1 MLTMGKVV
9 NLEPKLKK
17 AEATAKARTA
27 RERRVAARGIGRPA
41 SADRR
46 RRPRRDKTA
55 LVLGGGG
62 FTGGVY
68 EIGALRALDL
78 LAVNSTVNNFDVYVG
93 TSAGSFIAAL
103 AANGVTPEEM
113 MRVVTRKGKPP
124 FKDID
129 ISDLLRPNLMEFAL
143 KGATLP
149 LKAISALKQFASQ
162 RGGVSAM
169 DLALGL
175 ADVLPSGL
183 YTGAGIEKYL
193 NDVLDEPGRTDDFR
207 NLDCELYLTAT
218 DLDTCER
225 IVFGMEGMDDVPI
238 STAVR
243 ASGALPM
250 VYSPVEV
257 NGRELIDGGI
267 VSTTNLDL
275 AVQAGAKLVIVINP
289 IVPFVNDFAETINTM
304 RGRRPRRVSDMGFA
318 QIGYQVFKLVAH
330 QRLHELA
337 KGWEAR
343 YPGVDIVL
351 IEPEPTDQLMFQTS
365 MMSFTS
371 RVEIARHGFESV
383 TRQLAGEYDRY
394 QAVAERHGLD
404 ISAKRVRQV
413 VAHFDEETEEVSA
426 WRKILEGTTGALLR
440 QAGSG

>member
-1 MLTMGKVV
+1 MGKVV
-9 NLEPKLKK
+9 KLEPTLKK
-17 AEATAKARTA
+17 GSSGAGS
-27 RERRVAARGIGRPA
+27 RERRLAARGVGRPA
-41 SADRR
+41 STDRR
-46 RRPRRDKTA
+46 SRPRRDKTA

-93 TSAGSFIAAL
+93 TSAGAFIASL
-103 AANGVTPEEM
+103 CANGVTPEEM
-113 MRVVTRKGKPP
+113 MRVVTRKGGKAP

-129 ISDLLRPNLMEFAL
+129 IGDLLRPNLLEFAR
-143 KGATLP
+143 KGATMP
-149 LKAISALKQFASQ
+149 LKALSALRQFAGT

-169 DLALGL
+169 DLVLGL
-175 ADVLPSGL
+175 ADVFPSGF
-183 YTGAGIEKYL
+183 YTGAGIESYL
-193 NDVLDEPGRTDDFR
+193 EEVLGEPGRSNDFR

-225 IVFGMEGMDDVPI
+225 VVFGVPGMDDVPI
-238 STAVR
+238 SSAVR

-250 VYSPVEV
+250 VYSPVEI
-257 NGRELIDGGI
+257 GDRELIDGGI

-275 AVQAGAKLVIVINP
+275 AIQAGAKLVVVINP
-289 IVPFVNDFAETINTM
+289 IVPFVNDFADSVKTL
-304 RGRRPRRVSDMGFA
+304 RGRRPKRVSDGGFA

-337 KGWEAR
+337 KGWEER

-351 IEPEPTDQLMFQTS
+351 IEPEPTDELMFQTS

-383 TRQLAGEYDRY
+383 TKQLAGEYERY
-394 QAVAERHGLD
+394 QEVAERHGLE
-404 ISAKRVRQV
+404 ISGKRVRQV
-413 VAHFDEETEEVSA
+413 VAHFDEEPESVSA

-440 QAGSG
+440 QSAG

>member
-1 MLTMGKVV
+1 MGKVV
-9 NLEPKLKK
+9 KLERPAK
-17 AEATAKARTA
+17 AESSRARN
-27 RERRVAARGIGRPA
+27 RRLAARGVGRPA
-41 SADRR
+41 SIDRR

-78 LAVNSTVNNFDVYVG
+78 LAVNSSVNQFDVYVG

-103 AANGVTPEEM
+103 CANGVSPEEM
-113 MRVVTRKGKPP
+113 MRVVTRQGEPS
-124 FKDID
+124 FKDIQ
-129 ISDLLRPNLMEFAL
+129 IGDLLRPNLLEYAR
-143 KGATLP
+143 KGALMP
-149 LKAISALKQFASQ
+149 LRAMSVARQLIAQP
-162 RGGVSAM
+162 GGVSLM
-169 DLALGL
+169 DVVMGL
-175 ADVLPSGL
+175 ADGLPSGL
-183 YTGAGIEKYL
+183 YSGAGIERYL
-193 NDVLDEPGRTDDFR
+193 HKVLTEPGRTDNFAE
-207 NLDCELYLTAT
+207 LACELYLAAT

-225 IVFGMEGMDDVPI
+225 VVFGVEGFEDVPI

-250 VYSPVEV
+250 VYAPVQV
-257 NGRELIDGGI
+257 NDRELIDGGI

-275 AVQAGAKLVIVINP
+275 AVQAGAKLVVVINP
-289 IVPFVNDFAETINTM
+289 IVPFVNDFSETVRTL
-304 RGRRPRRVSDMGFA
+304 RGRRPRRISDMGFA

-337 KGWEAR
+337 KHWEER

-351 IEPEPTDQLMFQTS
+351 IEPEPADELMFQTS
-365 MMSFTS
+365 MMSFAS

-383 TRQLAGEYDRY
+383 TKQLAGEYDRY
-394 QAVAERHGLD
+394 HAVTERHGIA

-413 VAHFDEETEEVSA
+413 VEHFDEEPEEVSA

-440 QAGSG
+440 QAGSSG

>member
-1 MLTMGKVV
+1 MWAMGKVV
-9 NLEPKLKK
+9 KLEPKLKK
-17 AEATAKARTA
+17 APGRSKAASRA
-27 RERRVAARGIGRPA
+27 MAPRGVGRA
-41 SADRR
+41 DSVDRR

-93 TSAGSFIAAL
+93 TSAGSFIATL
-103 AANGVTPEEM
+103 CANGVTPEEM
-113 MRVVTRKGKPP
+113 MQVVTRKGKPP

-129 ISDLLRPNLMEFAL
+129 IGDLLRPNLLEFAR
-143 KGATLP
+143 KGATVP
-149 LKAISALKQFASQ
+149 LKALAAVKQFAAT

-193 NDVLDEPGRTDDFR
+193 DEVLAEPGRTNDFR
-207 NLDCELYLTAT
+207 QLDCELYLTAT

-225 IVFGMEGMDDVPI
+225 IVFGVEGTDDVPI

-257 NGRELIDGGI
+257 DGRELIDGGI

-289 IVPFVNDFAETINTM
+289 IVPFVNDFANTVKTL
-304 RGRRPRRVSDMGFA
+304 RGERPRRVSDMGFA

-351 IEPEPTDQLMFQTS
+351 IEPEPTDELMFQTS

-394 QAVAERHGLD
+394 QAVAERHGID

-413 VAHFDEETEEVSA
+413 VAHFDEEAEEVSA

>member
-1 MLTMGKVV
+1 MGKLVK
-9 NLEPKLKK
+9 LEPVAKSPS
-17 AEATAKARTA
+17 KARTRA
-27 RERRVAARGIGRPA
+27 SRLAPRGVGQVG
-41 SADRR
+41 SVDRR
-46 RRPRRDKTA
+46 RRPRRSKTA

-103 AANGVTPEEM
+103 CANGVTPEEM
-113 MRVVTRKGKPP
+113 MRVVTRQGKPP

-129 ISDLLRPNLMEFAL
+129 IGDLLRPNLAEYAR
-143 KGATLP
+143 KGALLP
-149 LKAISALKQFASQ
+149 LRALSLARQVIAQ
-162 RGGVSAM
+162 PGGVSLM
-169 DLALGL
+169 DVLLGL
-175 ADVLPSGL
+175 AEGLPSGA
-183 YTGAGIEKYL
+183 YTGAGIERYL
-193 NDVLDEPGRTDDFR
+193 HDVLSEPGRTDDFAE
-207 NLDCELYLTAT
+207 LESELYLTAT

-225 IVFGMEGMDDVPI
+225 VVFGVAGVENVPI

-250 VYSPVEV
+250 VYAPVRI
-257 NGRELIDGGI
+257 NDRDLIDGGI

-275 AVQAGAKLVIVINP
+275 AVESGAKLVVVINP
-289 IVPFVNDFAETINTM
+289 IVPFINDFSGTVRTV
-304 RGRRPRRVSDMGFA
+304 RGKRPKRVSDMGFP

-337 KGWEAR
+337 KSWEQR

-351 IEPEPTDQLMFQTS
+351 IEPQPTDELMFETS

-383 TRQLAGEYDRY
+383 TKQLAGEYERY
-394 QAVAERHGLD
+394 QDVAERHGLD

-413 VAHFDEETEEVSA
+413 VEHFDEEHEETSA

-440 QAGSG
+440 QAGSTG

>member
-1 MLTMGKVV
+1 MGKVV
-9 NLEPKLKK
+9 KLEP
-17 AEATAKARTA
+17 TAKGKARA
-27 RERRVAARGIGRPA
+27 RRMAARGVGRPA
-41 SADRR
+41 SVDRR

-103 AANGVTPEEM
+103 CANGVTPEEM
-113 MRVVTRKGKPP
+113 MKVVTGQGNLP
-124 FKDID
+124 FKDV
-129 ISDLLRPNLMEFAL
+129 SLGDLLRPNLLEFAR
-143 KGATLP
+143 KGALMP
-149 LKAISALKQFASQ
+149 LRAASLARQ
-162 RGGVSAM
+162 LLSQPGGVSLM
-169 DLALGL
+169 DVFMGL
-175 ADVLPSGL
+175 ADNLPSGL
-183 YTGAGIEKYL
+183 YTGAGIERYL
-193 NDVLDEPGRTDDFR
+193 HEVLSEPGRSDSFGD
-207 NLDCELYLTAT
+207 LGCELYLTAT

-225 IVFGMEGMDDVPI
+225 VVLGVDGADDVPI

-250 VYSPVEV
+250 VYAPVEV
-257 NGRELIDGGI
+257 SGRELIDGGI
-267 VSTTNLDL
+267 VSTTNLDI
-275 AVQAGAKLVIVINP
+275 AIQAGAKLVVVINP
-289 IVPFVNDFAETINTM
+289 IVPFVNDFSTNVKTLQ
-304 RGRRPRRVSDMGFA
+304 GTRPRRVSDMGFA

-337 KGWEAR
+337 KTWEER

-351 IEPEPTDQLMFQTS
+351 IEPEPTDELMFQTS

-383 TRQLAGEYDRY
+383 TKKLAGEYDRY
-394 QAVAERHGLD
+394 EAVAERHGLD
-404 ISAKRVRQV
+404 ISGKRVRQV
-413 VAHFDEETEEVSA
+413 VEHFDEKNAEVSA
-426 WRKILEGTTGALLR
+426 WRKILEGRTGALLR
-440 QAGSG
+440 QSSSSG

>member
-1 MLTMGKVV
+1 MGKVV
-9 NLEPKLKK
+9 KLEPTVR
-17 AEATAKARTA
+17 ARSRTA
-27 RERRVAARGIGRPA
+27 RAHRVAPRGVGRAA
-41 SADRR
+41 STDRR

-78 LAVNSTVNNFDVYVG
+78 LAVNSTVNQFDVYVG

-103 AANGVTPEEM
+103 CANGVTPEEM
-113 MRVVTRKGKPP
+113 MRVVTRQGKPP

-129 ISDLLRPNLMEFAL
+129 IGDLLRPNLVEFAR
-143 KGATLP
+143 KGALMP
-149 LKAISALKQFASQ
+149 LRALSLVRQLVSQ
-162 RGGVSAM
+162 PGGVSLM
-169 DLALGL
+169 DVVMGL
-175 ADVLPSGL
+175 ADGLPSGL
-183 YTGAGIEKYL
+183 YTGAGIERYL
-193 NDVLDEPGRTDDFR
+193 REVLSEPGRTDDFGE
-207 NLDCELYLTAT
+207 LACELYLTAT

-225 IVFGMEGMDDVPI
+225 VVFGVEGSEDVPI

-250 VYSPVEV
+250 VYAPVSV
-257 NGRELIDGGI
+257 NDRELIDGGI

-275 AVQAGAKLVIVINP
+275 AVQAGAKLVVVINP
-289 IVPFVNDFAETINTM
+289 IVPFVNDFSSTVRTL
-304 RGRRPRRVSDMGFA
+304 RGTRARRVSDMGFA

-337 KGWEAR
+337 KNWEER

-351 IEPEPTDQLMFQTS
+351 IEPEPADELMFETS

-383 TRQLAGEYDRY
+383 TKRFAGEYERY
-394 QAVAERHGLD
+394 QAVAERHGID
-404 ISAKRVRQV
+404 ISAKRVRRV
-413 VAHFDEETEEVSA
+413 VEHFDEEPEEVSA

-440 QAGSG
+440 QAGSTD